1 MEFFPCTPET
11 PSSVA
16 RAVKQKKTVN
26 VILKMS
32 KKSSIVKKEKKPG
45 SFAAGC
51 VGVWASPGG
60 GWRELGTRDII
71 QI

>member
-1 MEFFPCTPET
+1 MEFFPCIPET

-16 RAVKQKKTVN
+16 RAVEQKKTVN
-26 VILKMS
+26 VSLKMS

-60 GWRELGTRDII
+60 SWRELGTRDII

>member
-1 MEFFPCTPET
+1 
-11 PSSVA
+11 
-16 RAVKQKKTVN
+16 
-26 VILKMS
+26 MS
-32 KKSSIVKKEKKPG
+32 KKSSIVKKGKKPG

-60 GWRELGTRDII
+60 SWRELGTRDII